1 MKEEWGLRERR
12 EREESLN
19 STNVV
24 FGENNNKYR
33 HKIIAD

>member
-1 MKEEWGLRERR
+1 MKEEWRGKGAR